1 MREIWFIEVRLHK
14 SHAITG
20 LSLGQIVWAQFLS
33 VFLGSSCGNWARWV
47 YFYFLFFTNPIFGCR
62 AILVI

>member
-20 LSLGQIVWAQFLS
+20 LSLGQIVWALLVAIGPVGFI
-33 VFLGSSCGNWARWV
+33 FI
-47 YFYFLFFTNPIFGCR
+47 FYFSLTLSLVAGLF
-62 AILVI
+62 